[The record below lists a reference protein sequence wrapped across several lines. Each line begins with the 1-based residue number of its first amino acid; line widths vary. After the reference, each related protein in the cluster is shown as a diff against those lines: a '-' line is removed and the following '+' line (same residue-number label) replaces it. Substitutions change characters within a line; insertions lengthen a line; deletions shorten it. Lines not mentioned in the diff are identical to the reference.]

1 VIFVSYESSKAY
13 HMFNPFSKHV
23 HVMRHM
29 VFDEQAQ
36 WDWGSSGDDDE
47 SGGGDDVF
55 TMEYITIGRQ
65 LQR

>member
-1 VIFVSYESSKAY
+1 
-13 HMFNPFSKHV
+13 MFNPFSKHV
-23 HVMRHM
+23 HVMRDM

>member
-1 VIFVSYESSKAY
+1 
-13 HMFNPFSKHV
+13 MFNPFSKHV
-23 HVMRHM
+23 HVMRDM

-36 WDWGSSGDDDE
+36 WDWGSS
-47 SGGGDDVF
+47 GDDVF